1 VKLLQDIIDQAVDE
15 KVPIGTL
22 LRRCLVLEQK
32 LKNEKFRQ
40 WLNWELDG
48 YFNSEEVPSYR
59 EFHCVN
65 MGLFIGLGVQ
75 LNDQPIPMHV
85 LSELEREA
93 METVKLRQPAASY
106 NIDDKNAQILWS
118 QSLVTKYQH
127 KFLKGAI
134 LNRAWQEIP
143 RSVLVG
149 LLEQVRTRV
158 LRFALD
164 MKDEIGET
172 DDVEALPAPVVERSV
187 VQNFYGGNVVIAE
200 HAGNISVINAIHVE
214 HGNLPQLE
222 NALESLGLEKRS
234 IEDMKNAMAEDSADG
249 RPTLGQKTLKWAS
262 DSATYLAKEGLKVGV
277 EVAKAEVRRWLMQYT
292 GWSG

>member
-32 LKNEKFRQ
+32 IKNEKFRQ

-48 YFNSEEVPSYR
+48 YFNGEQVPDYR

-65 MGLFIGLGVQ
+65 MGLFVGLRVQ
-75 LNDQPIPMHV
+75 LNNQPIPMHI
-85 LSELEREA
+85 LSEREREA
-93 METVKLRQPAASY
+93 METLKLRQPAASY
-106 NIDDKNAQILWS
+106 NSEEKNAQIPWP
-118 QSLVTKYQH
+118 QSLVAKYQH
-127 KFLKGAI
+127 KFFKGGDPI

-143 RSVLVG
+143 CSFLVG

-172 DDVEALPAPVVERSV
+172 DDVGVLPAPVVERSV
-187 VQNFYGGNVVIAE
+187 IHNFYGGNVVIAE
-200 HAGNISVINAIHVE
+200 HAENISVIIRVE
-214 HGNLPQLE
+214 QGNLPQLE

-234 IEDMKNAMAEDSADG
+234 IEDMKKAMVEDSTDG
-249 RPTLGQKTLKWAS
+249 RPTLGQKTLKWAT
-262 DSATYLAKEGLKVGV
+262 DGATYLAKEGLKVGV